1 MIKIPKIAFVG
12 LSHLSLNYII
22 AASANNFKVTGFDT
36 QKEIINKLKT
46 NSIIY
51 DEPKLNESLKKNQ
64 SKINFSSNFNDLK
77 KFDLIFLGKD
87 VKTNSY
93 GKSNLVEIN
102 RLLKLSIPRISK
114 NSLLI
119 VLSQIPPGFMRKIKF
134 DKSRL
139 YYQVETL
146 IFGDSIRRALK
157 PERIIIGS
165 NNKEDKIKK
174 KFQIFLKRFNCPI
187 IQMKYESAEL
197 TKIAINIYLA
207 SSITTTNVLSKVCE
221 KIDANWQDII
231 PALKLDKR
239 IGKSAYIHPGL
250 GISGGNIERDI
261 FALRRIVEKEKFF
274 NLLPKSF
281 EKISRLMR
289 DWIFELL
296 KKKSFIKK
304 DIKLGILGLAYK
316 AKTNSTKNSVA
327 LELINKLP
335 NDIIVYD
342 PKVKLQK
349 KNKRFKQVQKVQEI
363 YKNSKIIIIATPWSQ
378 FKNIS
383 NYLSYLKKNKSIIID
398 PYNLLDSKTF
408 LQNKIRYFSIGKK
421 NVN

>member
-174 KFQIFLKRFNCPI
+174 KI
-187 IQMKYESAEL
+187 S
-197 TKIAINIYLA
+197 NI
-207 SSITTTNVLSKVCE
+207 
-221 KIDANWQDII
+221 
-231 PALKLDKR
+231 
-239 IGKSAYIHPGL
+239 
-250 GISGGNIERDI
+250 
-261 FALRRIVEKEKFF
+261 
-274 NLLPKSF
+274 
-281 EKISRLMR
+281 
-289 DWIFELL
+289 L
-296 KKKSFIKK
+296 KKI
-304 DIKLGILGLAYK
+304 
-316 AKTNSTKNSVA
+316 
-327 LELINKLP
+327 
-335 NDIIVYD
+335 
-342 PKVKLQK
+342 
-349 KNKRFKQVQKVQEI
+349 
-363 YKNSKIIIIATPWSQ
+363 
-378 FKNIS
+378 
-383 NYLSYLKKNKSIIID
+383 
-398 PYNLLDSKTF
+398 
-408 LQNKIRYFSIGKK
+408 
-421 NVN
+421 